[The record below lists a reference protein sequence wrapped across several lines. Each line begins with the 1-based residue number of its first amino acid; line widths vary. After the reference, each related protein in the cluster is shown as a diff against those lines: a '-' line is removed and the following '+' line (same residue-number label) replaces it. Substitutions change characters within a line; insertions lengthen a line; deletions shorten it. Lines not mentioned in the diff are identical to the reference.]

1 MRFVAIAQLL
11 LVGMLIG
18 CDQQTNASAPVATLP
33 DASTITGD
41 GVIRGTITLDG
52 ASPVMSEIRN
62 EPCCVGA
69 PKTIKEETVVVG
81 ANGGLAN
88 TFVYIEGLPR
98 VNGQSLEPPVLDQV
112 GCRYAPH
119 VVGVCIG
126 QSLRIRTSDDT
137 MHNVHF
143 SPQRNESRNFGMTK
157 PGDEKT
163 VTFREPEF
171 IRAKCDVHPWMTAYI
186 GVFENQFFAVTDE
199 NGRFEIANLPAGKYK
214 LVTWHERYGRL
225 EQPIDVTQAASS
237 QTVDSRYAAP
247 SSNQ

>member
-1 MRFVAIAQLL
+1 MRFAALAQLL
-11 LVGMLIG
+11 LLGLLVG
-18 CDQQTNASAPVATLP
+18 CDQQTNASAPIATLP
-33 DASTITGD
+33 DASTIAGS
-41 GVIRGTITLDG
+41 GVIRGTVTLDG
-52 ASPVMSEIRN
+52 TPPAMGEIRN

-98 VNGQSLEPPVLDQV
+98 VNGQSLEAPTLDQV
-112 GCRYAPH
+112 GCRYTPH

-126 QSLRIRTSDDT
+126 QPLRIRTSDDT

-163 VTFREPEF
+163 VTFREAEF
-171 IRAKCDVHPWMTAYI
+171 IRAKCDVHPWMTAYV
-186 GVFENQFFAVTDE
+186 GVFENQFFAATDE
-199 NGRFEIANLPAGKYK
+199 NGRFEISKLPTGKYK

-225 EQPIDVTQAASS
+225 ERDVEVTGSPSDVQ
-237 QTVDSRYAAP
+237 VRYANP
-247 SSNQ
+247 MKND